1 LKTFCAKP
9 ARQAEPDLFTNGGQ
23 MNNRDLVFLVTGKP
37 PINKEALENERK
49 ERVRKLLAKKSKK
62 KSEATTGRGAIQPT
76 KEE

>member
-1 LKTFCAKP
+1 
-9 ARQAEPDLFTNGGQ
+9 

-37 PINKEALENERK
+37 PISKEALENERE

-62 KSEATTGRGAIQPT
+62 KSEAAAGRGAVQTT